1 MKNLNLLNILKYSLI
16 LILITSC
23 DKEFNSVGGDL
34 FSYQELKSNK
44 LIAPVYTFQETINSV
59 QADGLPIA
67 QLGSINHP
75 TFGVTEASIVSQI
88 QISTSPVFGKINQSF
103 EDQGSED
110 DISIIPE
117 NEKVTNVYLEIPFFT
132 NQNDKDE
139 DGLIDSK
146 DSDPNDPQSNSDDD
160 QLTDLV
166 EFQAGLNPLSSDSD
180 GDGILDHDDSDNSGY
195 DSEDNLYEI
204 DSLYGDINSNFNIKV
219 HELTYYLNDLDANN
233 NFETQKIYYSNQDF
247 YDEGYFGEEL
257 SNTNVKLNLEEQV
270 FNYLTDDPLT
280 EDIDERDKVELR
292 LSPRIRIPLNNDFF
306 QRKII
311 EMEGNSVL
319 ESSSS
324 FKLDGIRGLII
335 QTENFSSDLYMLLN
349 FNSAQIRIEYEF
361 DSYNNNGTEN
371 DTDDD
376 EIERLSS
383 SISIPFGGIRI
394 NTIKNSF
401 FNVEIEK
408 RIKESN
414 EGKHSDRL
422 FIKSGKYHGLIRL
435 FSKKSSSENNYL
447 NELRNKNIII
457 NEASIAFYIDD
468 NFDGSH
474 NLVAQRLYLYDILSG
489 QPLNDLSI
497 DGSTD
502 VSVTNGDKKIF
513 GGILEYDATNKPY
526 RYKFNITN
534 HISNVIRKD
543 STNFDLGLV
552 VSSNINDVFQKRALV
567 GENEFLNYPRS
578 SILNPLGAILVGS
591 NLSEEESKDKKVQLE
606 IIYTEY

>member
-16 LILITSC
+16 LILIKSC

-75 TFGVTEASIVSQI
+75 TFGITEASIVSQI

-219 HELTYYLNDLDANN
+219 HELTYYLNDLDASN

-414 EGKHSDRL
+414 EGKHTDRL

-435 FSKKSSSENNYL
+435 FSKKSSSENTYL

-468 NFDGSH
+468 NFDGSN

-543 STNFDLGLV
+543 SSNFDLGLV

>member
-16 LILITSC
+16 LILIKSC

-219 HELTYYLNDLDANN
+219 HELTYYLNDLDASN

-414 EGKHSDRL
+414 EGKHTDRL

-435 FSKKSSSENNYL
+435 FSKKSSSENTYL

-468 NFDGSH
+468 NFDGSN